1 MYIVLTFAYII
12 KELDNIYFDIDLL
25 AWYARER
32 RKTLLIAIKMSPAKT
47 FLTYTM
53 PCHRVIPLILN

>member
-1 MYIVLTFAYII
+1 MYIVLTFDYII
-12 KELDNIYFDIDLL
+12 KELDNIYFGIDLL

-32 RKTLLIAIKMSPAKT
+32 RKTLIAIKMSPAKT